1 MGNETKVPMN
11 DWIDIG
17 VLDSEEKNL
26 VYKNRVKINQPEMT
40 FILELDSLP
49 VKAAIDPRRLLID
62 RVYDDNVKVAS
73 EQ

>member
-1 MGNETKVPMN
+1 
-11 DWIDIG
+11 
-17 VLDSEEKNL
+17 
-26 VYKNRVKINQPEMT
+26 MT